1 MKKCSGRI
9 YKINN
14 KSFCVGEKKSKIKSK
29 KIKSKKIKSKKN
41 KSKKKLDVNKILY

>member
-1 MKKCSGRI
+1 MKKCTGKI

-29 KIKSKKIKSKKN
+29 KGKKSKKSKKN
-41 KSKKKLDVNKILY
+41 KTRK

>member
-1 MKKCSGRI
+1 MKKCTGKI

-29 KIKSKKIKSKKN
+29 KNKKGKKSKKN
-41 KSKKKLDVNKILY
+41 KTRK